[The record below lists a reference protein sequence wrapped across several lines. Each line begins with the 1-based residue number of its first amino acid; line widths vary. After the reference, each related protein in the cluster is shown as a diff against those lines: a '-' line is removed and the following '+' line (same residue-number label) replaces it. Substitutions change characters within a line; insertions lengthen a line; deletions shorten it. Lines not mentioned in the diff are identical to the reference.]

1 MANPLLGLG
10 NTVRA
15 RERVIEIGEEP
26 VKSTIVRHG
35 TVVATPA
42 IDILKVDALIDK
54 LVPLEP
60 ENSPRVVRQSVR
72 PGTRVPKGTAIDLV
86 LAPPKDLNIGIIAEA
101 HQDLTARPM
110 TAVTAVVNNPAVLAI
125 LDKYDDSAKIT
136 DADKAALTQAAAP
149 LDISVEN
156 DPQSK
161 RSAGALF
168 NALKGARAFL

>member
-10 NTVRA
+10 STVRA

-26 VKSTIVRHG
+26 VKSTIVRNG

-42 IDILKVDALIDK
+42 VDTLKVDALIDK
-54 LVPLEP
+54 LIPVEP
-60 ENSPRVVRQSVR
+60 ANSPRVISQSVR

-86 LAPPKDLNIGIIAEA
+86 LVPPADLNIGIIAEA
-101 HQDLTARPM
+101 HLDLIARPV
-110 TAVTAVVNNPAVLAI
+110 TAVTAVINNPVVLAI
-125 LDKYDDSAKIT
+125 LDKYDDPTKIT
-136 DADKAALTQAAAP
+136 DADKTALSQAAAP
-149 LDISVEN
+149 LDIAVES